1 MGKPGAFFQERQ
13 VFSGLITLLMEYD
26 ILEKSA
32 GLVASDESLDTRL
45 ECAARLFTG
54 ALPAFDEC
62 VIYIW
67 NDNNRCLELKALD
80 VKKDGGVKKSRM
92 DSYGEEVQP
101 PERVQPPQDEGL
113 ALAAIKSGKVLHAH
127 SNAPF
132 PEAVVWQG
140 VRDNGLTGF
149 KSVYV
154 WPLMDSSGCY
164 GAIYLKSRKKA
175 LLTAVEKRVMQTAA
189 FHTAMAIKF
198 EWLVRRQA
206 IEHGELKGLAKK
218 LVNAERL
225 MALGDMAA
233 SIAHEI
239 KNPLVSLGGFALRL
253 RSKLGAD
260 SPHLPYVEMMLA
272 EVAKIEKTMNGA
284 LRHLKDSFL
293 EITRSDLSEILEE
306 AAVVFEDDFKGR
318 GIEVIKEFQGG
329 PIPVD
334 ADLEQLKIAFDNL
347 IANAIQS
354 MKYGGTLR
362 LKTMTRGVWAVA
374 EIADSGGGIDPRHL
388 GQIFNPFFTTKDDG
402 TGLGLPIT
410 NSIIMRHHGIIDV
423 INDVGV
429 GVTFA
434 VKLPLA
440 A

>member
-1 MGKPGAFFQERQ
+1 
-13 VFSGLITLLMEYD
+13 MEYD

-32 GLVASDESLDTRL
+32 GLVADDRPLDARL
-45 ECAARLFTG
+45 EQAAALFTA
-54 ALPAFDEC
+54 ALPAFGEC
-62 VIYIW
+62 LVYVLS
-67 NDNNRCLELKALD
+67 DRKRCLELKAQHVRRD
-80 VKKDGGVKKSRM
+80 GNDKKGGADFYK
-92 DSYGEEVQP
+92 E
-101 PERVQPPQDEGL
+101 DEGL
-113 ALAAIKSGKVLHAH
+113 AWAVIKGGQAVHAQ

-132 PEAVVWQG
+132 PEAAVWNE
-140 VRDNGLTGF
+140 VTDSGLAGF

-154 WPLMDSSGCY
+154 APLVDSSGCY
-164 GAIYLKSRKKA
+164 GVIYLKSRKRAA
-175 LLTAVEKRVMQTAA
+175 LTDKKKQVILVAA
-189 FHTAMAIKF
+189 FHVAMSIKF
-198 EWLVRRQA
+198 DWLFRMQMAER
-206 IEHGELKGLAKK
+206 GELKSLQKK
-218 LVNAERL
+218 LSGAERL

-253 RSKLGAD
+253 RNKLGAD
-260 SPHLPYVEMMLA
+260 SPYMPYVEMMIA

-306 AAVVFEDDFKGR
+306 TAVIFEDDFKGL
-318 GIEVIKEFQGG
+318 GIDVIREFHDG

-334 ADLEQLKIAFDNL
+334 VDREQLKIAFDNL

-354 MKYGGTLR
+354 MKHGGTLR
-362 LKTMTRGVWAVA
+362 LKTMIRGVWAIA
-374 EIADSGGGIDPRHL
+374 EISDSGGGIDPRHL

-410 NSIIMRHHGIIDV
+410 NSIIMRHHGIIDL

-429 GVTFA
+429 GAAFT

-440 A
+440 V

>member
-1 MGKPGAFFQERQ
+1 
-13 VFSGLITLLMEYD
+13 MEYD

-45 ECAARLFTG
+45 ECAARLFLE

-62 VIYIW
+62 VIYVW
-67 NDNNRCLELKALD
+67 NDNKKWLELKAFH
-80 VKKDGGVKKSRM
+80 VKKDDGVKKSRA
-92 DSYGEEVQP
+92 DSYGEGVQP
-101 PERVQPPQDEGL
+101 LQDEGL
-113 ALAAIKSGKVLHAH
+113 AWVAIKSGKAIEAH
-127 SNAPF
+127 SKAPF
-132 PEAVVWQG
+132 PEAAVWEG
-140 VRDNGLTGF
+140 VRDSGLTGF

-175 LLTAVEKRVMQTAA
+175 VLTAGEKRIIRTAA
-189 FHTAMAIKF
+189 FHAAMAIKF
-198 EWLVRRQA
+198 EWLARRQV
-206 IEHGELKGLAKK
+206 IEHGELKGLKKK

-260 SPHLPYVEMMLA
+260 SPYMPYVEMMIA
-272 EVAKIEKTMNGA
+272 EVARIEKTMNGA
-284 LRHLKDSFL
+284 LRHLKDSLL
-293 EITRSDLSEILEE
+293 EITRSDLSEMLEE
-306 AAVVFEDDFKGR
+306 AAAVFEDDFKGS
-318 GIEVIKEFQGG
+318 GIEVIKEFHNG
-329 PIPVD
+329 PMPVD
-334 ADLEQLKIAFDNL
+334 VDMEQLKIAFDNL

-354 MKYGGTLR
+354 MKHGGTLR
-362 LKTMTRGVWAVA
+362 LKTMIRGVWAIA

-429 GVTFA
+429 GATFT

-440 A
+440 T

>member
-1 MGKPGAFFQERQ
+1 
-13 VFSGLITLLMEYD
+13 MEYD

-32 GLVASDESLDTRL
+32 GLVASDEPQDTRL
-45 ECAARLFTG
+45 KYAARLFIG

-62 VIYIW
+62 VIYVW
-67 NDNNRCLELKALD
+67 NDNKRCMELKALH
-80 VKKDGGVKKSRM
+80 VKKDGGAKKSRT
-92 DSYGEEVQP
+92 DSYGEGAQP
-101 PERVQPPQDEGL
+101 PEGAQLLQDEGL
-113 ALAAIKSGKVLHAH
+113 AWVAIKSGKAIHAH

-132 PEAVVWQG
+132 SEAAVWEG
-140 VRDNGLTGF
+140 VRDSGLAGF

-164 GAIYLKSRKKA
+164 GAMYLKSRKKA
-175 LLTAVEKRVMQTAA
+175 VLTAGEKRVIRTAA

-198 EWLVRRQA
+198 EWLARRQI
-206 IEHGELKGLAKK
+206 IEHGELKGLKKK

-260 SPHLPYVEMMLA
+260 SPHMPYVEMMLA

-284 LRHLKDSFL
+284 LRHLKDSLL
-293 EITRSDLSEILEE
+293 ELTRSDLNWILEE
-306 AAVVFEDDFKGR
+306 AAAVFEDDFKGC
-318 GIEVIKEFQGG
+318 GIEVIKEFHNG
-329 PIPVD
+329 PMPVD
-334 ADLEQLKIAFDNL
+334 VDMEQLKIAFDNL

-354 MKYGGTLR
+354 MKHGGTLR

-429 GVTFA
+429 GATFA

-440 A
+440 V